1 MPAVAENTVDVAA
14 AAEYP
19 ACVFGADFVAV
30 ARKRCLRKLALTVT
44 LSTNTLY
51 WRGSLTWKR
60 EWYLRCHLLLPAVE
74 TDAESFVD
82 Q

>member
-30 ARKRCLRKLALTVT
+30 ARRKRCLRKLALTVT

-51 WRGSLTWKR
+51 WRGSLTLKR
-60 EWYLRCHLLLPAVE
+60 EWYLWLPAVE
-74 TDAESFVD
+74 TDAESFED